1 MKNQEI
7 EVTTTLE
14 VDEIQRAL
22 QPVFAGA
29 TFDSL
34 RSDSGG
40 FLDAAADQPD
50 LSFVAH
56 RKTLTQMWCVQV
68 RVYDLGAERGA
79 VFTAMGSSLY
89 EHFGAGS
96 PRNTISLSKSLKVA
110 DEAARS
116 IRSARRPVVLPD
128 TPALLRDDPVPA
140 PAPAPARATA
150 PAVVPASPPPPGGK
164 ISYVRRS
171 R

>member
-1 MKNQEI
+1 MKEQQI

-29 TFDSL
+29 TFDTL
-34 RSDSGG
+34 RSGSGG
-40 FLDAAADQPD
+40 FLDAAADRPD

-79 VFTAMGSSLY
+79 VLTAMGSSLY
-89 EHFGAGS
+89 EHLGAGS

-110 DEAARS
+110 DEASRA

-128 TPALLRDDPVPA
+128 VPTALRPDPAAAPVRAAAAPPLPPSRPA
-140 PAPAPARATA
+140 PDST
-150 PAVVPASPPPPGGK
+150 K
-164 ISYVRRS
+164 INYVKHS
-171 R
+171 L